1 METVVWAVERDFGT
15 PTSSDWR
22 YWAFPSRYLDEA
34 WSKDWNL
41 AIKTHDRDACERIC
55 EDMPDHWDIR
65 ICDHQI
71 VDVTRPNYQN
81 LETRV
86 DELEMAIFDLLS
98 KRSATEQVYDQS
110 YDFLFKSWGRDQWDK
125 LIELS
130 GWTKEDGHKWRTDNG
145 LLMDDE
151 KPFGGNRND

>member
-1 METVVWAVERDFGT
+1 METVVWVVERDFGT

-71 VDVTRPNYQN
+71 VDVTRPSYQT

-86 DELEMAIFDLLS
+86 DELERALAGVRELMGEEHTYWACYPAQGPHNAVL
-98 KRSATEQVYDQS
+98 
-110 YDFLFKSWGRDQWDK
+110 RDYTKAWCK
-125 LIELS
+125 LIDRLIEGETFEEFTLVDEVDKYFK
-130 GWTKEDGHKWRTDNG
+130 KEQHR
-145 LLMDDE
+145 
-151 KPFGGNRND
+151 